1 VVEFLA
7 DHGADVNAMSKEGVT
22 PLGLLA
28 KRRVNDRQPVSAATV
43 TASVVAEEPAADR
56 IAEFLRKRGAN

>member
-1 VVEFLA
+1 
-7 DHGADVNAMSKEGVT
+7 MSKEGVT

-43 TASVVAEEPAADR
+43 TAVTASVVAEEPAADR